1 MAEVDVVYEKTHH
14 RHDPRWAA
22 RVGPADGG
30 VALCVACV
38 VELLGDADVSV
49 VRKSHALC
57 CLRRAVARFP
67 AATCQLLLQEEG
79 ACTLVAGTLLEMLHT
94 VADAAA
100 LEQVIE
106 VLVQLL
112 AELKSEQFLGFVLD
126 RCDRQLTSTASL
138 RGSLPTLTF
147 LGKLMGAVP
156 TLAETLAADH
166 GSLLEQLCAGLLFP
180 DEAVKA
186 SVCYLYGRLWSC
198 GAAVERLP
206 AALRDRLCR
215 LLLSALSH
223 AQSRELHINCLG
235 LLKQLLRFSDAVS
248 VLMSWPSP
256 EHTADSSA
264 GLNKRDSSLPLI
276 FKKLLLSGDETLQV
290 ASSQCMAAVLVHA
303 PCQYAPQL
311 IQADIPEF
319 LFERLSCTSE
329 LLLWS
334 VYRCLR
340 LLTEDALFFSKCHA
354 VYGIEPLIRSLKE
367 ALQLNNQEIQRE
379 GLVLLT
385 EILDRQPASIQLF
398 SSCSAFREAAEA
410 VRMGVSVSSL
420 EVATQAACAAAVL
433 LRLNHMATPVQY
445 RELQG
450 VIEAAMRRVADL
462 PWPSAAPRRACP
474 SGQACSAEEFLL
486 QSLVTVHTACRL
498 AEQCAGEPSLKENA
512 FTAPGGPSE
521 DTLDT
526 FSLFL
531 LETCGA
537 VCIPAVTSLCE
548 RGPSAAV
555 LQVFFSILS
564 AQYTLVPSMMHQF
577 SARLA
582 SCSFFK
588 LTVELKAAFCSGQR
602 NTPVNA
608 ACSELL
614 QRMCLCLLSDQDT
627 AETAQQDLQQVGR
640 VLARSLPGL
649 CARLSE
655 WPDLLREDPG
665 PAGTARQGL
674 RAAQYTLLL
683 LLHLAL
689 LHRDRLLPDEA
700 LFPAVV
706 TLLGS
711 LQDRGDCPPAWALRA
726 ALFLLSAT
734 QDRSPALDGASVHA
748 IRKALSAAPTFS
760 SLYTH
765 HPAVLHFLFRYSE
778 LTEQFGL
785 PALESWLGQAPGPP
799 AEDAGPG
806 SPGPPG
812 PEPQQGGSHA
822 ALFAVI
828 ESSPT
833 AALTLLGVVC
843 TGEAKLAHNALL
855 VLTAYLQGCDG
866 RDTLASDLLRPR
878 MLQILQ
884 CLSIESD
891 PQILGAHRPLSLVLR
906 LLCLTRAAGGSAGRD
921 LDSTAVKLL
930 YHVSNLAGKLTSCST
945 EVLQPAFNYMYLCLA
960 LSPDTCTNKAVSV
973 LLCNT
978 GLMELLQATLELPPG
993 PPSASPLLCCACLLL
1008 NSLLRLQHTHSAQV
1022 HKSITLDLDRIL
1034 LLLGFRKQKTD
1045 SLLLACFLQLL
1056 QTALDQDFLSPLLTL
1071 SLAEQRERPLEETE
1085 AALYPL
1091 GLSRAR
1097 CLMAALH
1104 SLLLQRQE
1112 LLLSAA
1118 VGCLDS
1124 LLHFLHRRSP
1134 PTALHAVSQPW
1145 TRFLLYTLLSS
1156 GESCLLHPALLTL
1169 LTLLLKHGSTN
1180 VVWQPDLARIF
1191 EAVERRGVR
1200 ELGDCTAQALTGL
1213 IIQVHTLSHT
1223 HTHTGVRELGDCTAQ
1238 ALTGLIIQVHTLT
1251 HTHSHTHRS
1260 EGAGRLYCTG
1270 SDRPDNTGSPQPP
1283 GPKEQQAVRS
1293 LLETLQAL
1301 APSQSSHRETL
1312 CVGGVSVCLSHF
1324 QVKTRAR

>member
-1 MAEVDVVYEKTHH
+1 
-14 RHDPRWAA
+14 
-22 RVGPADGG
+22 
-30 VALCVACV
+30 
-38 VELLGDADVSV
+38 
-49 VRKSHALC
+49 
-57 CLRRAVARFP
+57 
-67 AATCQLLLQEEG
+67 
-79 ACTLVAGTLLEMLHT
+79 
-94 VADAAA
+94 
-100 LEQVIE
+100 
-106 VLVQLL
+106 
-112 AELKSEQFLGFVLD
+112 
-126 RCDRQLTSTASL
+126 
-138 RGSLPTLTF
+138 
-147 LGKLMGAVP
+147 
-156 TLAETLAADH
+156 
-166 GSLLEQLCAGLLFP
+166 
-180 DEAVKA
+180 
-186 SVCYLYGRLWSC
+186 
-198 GAAVERLP
+198 
-206 AALRDRLCR
+206 
-215 LLLSALSH
+215 
-223 AQSRELHINCLG
+223 
-235 LLKQLLRFSDAVS
+235 
-248 VLMSWPSP
+248 MSWPSP

-410 VRMGVSVSSL
+410 VRMGVAVSSL
-420 EVATQAACAAAVL
+420 EVATQAACAAAAL

-445 RELQG
+445 FQLQG

-537 VCIPAVTSLCE
+537 ICIPAVTSLCE

-665 PAGTARQGL
+665 PAGTARQGP

-711 LQDRGDCPPAWALRA
+711 LQDGGDCPPAWALRA

-765 HPAVLHFLFRYSE
+765 HPAVLHFLFRYPE

-785 PALESWLGQAPGPP
+785 PALES
-799 AEDAGPG
+799 
-806 SPGPPG
+806 
-812 PEPQQGGSHA
+812 
-822 ALFAVI
+822 
-828 ESSPT
+828 
-833 AALTLLGVVC
+833 
-843 TGEAKLAHNALL
+843 
-855 VLTAYLQGCDG
+855 
-866 RDTLASDLLRPR
+866 
-878 MLQILQ
+878 
-884 CLSIESD
+884 
-891 PQILGAHRPLSLVLR
+891 
-906 LLCLTRAAGGSAGRD
+906 
-921 LDSTAVKLL
+921 
-930 YHVSNLAGKLTSCST
+930 
-945 EVLQPAFNYMYLCLA
+945 
-960 LSPDTCTNKAVSV
+960 
-973 LLCNT
+973 
-978 GLMELLQATLELPPG
+978 
-993 PPSASPLLCCACLLL
+993 
-1008 NSLLRLQHTHSAQV
+1008 
-1022 HKSITLDLDRIL
+1022 
-1034 LLLGFRKQKTD
+1034 
-1045 SLLLACFLQLL
+1045 
-1056 QTALDQDFLSPLLTL
+1056 
-1071 SLAEQRERPLEETE
+1071 
-1085 AALYPL
+1085 
-1091 GLSRAR
+1091 
-1097 CLMAALH
+1097 
-1104 SLLLQRQE
+1104 
-1112 LLLSAA
+1112 
-1118 VGCLDS
+1118 
-1124 LLHFLHRRSP
+1124 
-1134 PTALHAVSQPW
+1134 
-1145 TRFLLYTLLSS
+1145 
-1156 GESCLLHPALLTL
+1156 
-1169 LTLLLKHGSTN
+1169 
-1180 VVWQPDLARIF
+1180 
-1191 EAVERRGVR
+1191 
-1200 ELGDCTAQALTGL
+1200 
-1213 IIQVHTLSHT
+1213 
-1223 HTHTGVRELGDCTAQ
+1223 
-1238 ALTGLIIQVHTLT
+1238 
-1251 HTHSHTHRS
+1251 
-1260 EGAGRLYCTG
+1260 
-1270 SDRPDNTGSPQPP
+1270 
-1283 GPKEQQAVRS
+1283 
-1293 LLETLQAL
+1293 
-1301 APSQSSHRETL
+1301 
-1312 CVGGVSVCLSHF
+1312 
-1324 QVKTRAR
+1324 

>member
-38 VELLGDADVSV
+38 VELLGDADVAV

-57 CLRRAVARFP
+57 RLRRAVARFP
-67 AATCQLLLQEEG
+67 TATCQLLLQEEG
-79 ACTLVAGTLLEMLHT
+79 ACTLVTGTLLEMLHT
-94 VADAAA
+94 VADADA
-100 LEQVIE
+100 LEQVIQ

-166 GSLLEQLCAGLLFP
+166 GSLLEKLCAGLLFP

-264 GLNKRDSSLPLI
+264 GLDKRDSSLPLI

-410 VRMGVSVSSL
+410 VRMGVAVSSL
-420 EVATQAACAAAVL
+420 EVATQAACAAAAL
-433 LRLNHMATPVQY
+433 LRFEGCKQRDSFECLIMSRQSQCFSSSTAG
-445 RELQG
+445 QG
-450 VIEAAMRRVADL
+450 
-462 PWPSAAPRRACP
+462 PWLCIIPECTTVW
-474 SGQACSAEEFLL
+474 
-486 QSLVTVHTACRL
+486 LV
-498 AEQCAGEPSLKENA
+498 EQCASEPSLKENA

-531 LETCGA
+531 LETCDA
-537 VCIPAVTSLCE
+537 VCVPAVTRLCE
-548 RGPSAAV
+548 RGPSPAV

-588 LTVELKAAFCSGQR
+588 LTVELKAAFCSGER

-734 QDRSPALDGASVHA
+734 QDRSPALDGDSVHA

-765 HPAVLHFLFRYSE
+765 HPAVLHFLFRYPE

-785 PALESWLGQAPGPP
+785 PALESWLGQAPGPA

-822 ALFAVI
+822 TLFAVI
-828 ESSPT
+828 DSSPA

-855 VLTAYLQGCDG
+855 VLTAYLQGCDSC
-866 RDTLASDLLRPR
+866 DTLASDLLRPR

-906 LLCLTRAAGGSAGRD
+906 LLCLTHAAGGSAGRD

-960 LSPDTCTNKAVSV
+960 LSPATCTNKAVSV

-1008 NSLLRLQHTHSAQV
+1008 KSLLRLQHTHSA
-1022 HKSITLDLDRIL
+1022 
-1034 LLLGFRKQKTD
+1034 
-1045 SLLLACFLQLL
+1045 QLL

-1134 PTALHAVSQPW
+1134 PTGPVL
-1145 TRFLLYTLLSS
+1145 
-1156 GESCLLHPALLTL
+1156 PAC
-1169 LTLLLKHGSTN
+1169 
-1180 VVWQPDLARIF
+1180 VPDR
-1191 EAVERRGVR
+1191 V
-1200 ELGDCTAQALTGL
+1200 L
-1213 IIQVHTLSHT
+1213 IS
-1223 HTHTGVRELGDCTAQ
+1223 
-1238 ALTGLIIQVHTLT
+1238 
-1251 HTHSHTHRS
+1251 
-1260 EGAGRLYCTG
+1260 
-1270 SDRPDNTGSPQPP
+1270 
-1283 GPKEQQAVRS
+1283 
-1293 LLETLQAL
+1293 
-1301 APSQSSHRETL
+1301 AP
-1312 CVGGVSVCLSHF
+1312 
-1324 QVKTRAR
+1324 